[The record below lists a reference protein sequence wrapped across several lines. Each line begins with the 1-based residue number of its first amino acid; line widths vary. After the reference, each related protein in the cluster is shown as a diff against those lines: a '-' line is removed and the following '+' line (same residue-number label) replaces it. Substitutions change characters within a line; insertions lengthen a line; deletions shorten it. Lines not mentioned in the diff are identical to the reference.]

1 MNNLG
6 STLAKIAALLGGA
19 VAGAL
24 LAEWFDK
31 QLSSQAQTRSEHDRT
46 RYEQGLTPLTPQPS
60 SPEERAFEVRSLD
73 RDQPY
78 DEV

>member
-6 STLAKIAALLGGA
+6 TTLAKIAALLGGA

-31 QLSSQAQTRSEHDRT
+31 QLSSQAQPTSEYDRT
-46 RYEQGLTPLTPQPS
+46 RYAQGLTPLTSQPPSPQ
-60 SPEERAFEVRSLD
+60 ERAFEGRSFN
-73 RDQPY
+73 RNQQY
-78 DEV
+78 DEE